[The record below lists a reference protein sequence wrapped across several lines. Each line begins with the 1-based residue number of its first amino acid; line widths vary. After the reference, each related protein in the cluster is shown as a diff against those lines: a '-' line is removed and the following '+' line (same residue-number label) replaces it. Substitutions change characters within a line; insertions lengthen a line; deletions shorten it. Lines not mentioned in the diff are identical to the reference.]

1 MTANPVWRKIAGLF
15 VPDMHVVLAVC
26 AAAGVAVAVGHV
38 PGLAWARPWMP
49 LWLLTVTVAAFSSS
63 LAGSVR
69 SSRRERR
76 VLR

>member
-1 MTANPVWRKIAGLF
+1 MITGPVWRKIAGLF

-26 AAAGVAVAVGHV
+26 AATGVAAAVDHV
-38 PGLAWARPWMP
+38 PGLGWARPWMP
-49 LWLLTVTVAAFSSS
+49 LWLLAVTAAAFSAS

-69 SSRRERR
+69 ARGPERR